1 MGLGVDPRWEIGGR
15 RIVRFGA
22 FEADLQ
28 AGELRKY
35 GIRIKV
41 ADQPFRLLE
50 LLLER
55 PGRLV
60 TREVLKQYLWPGDT
74 YVDFDRS
81 LNAAVNK
88 LRGALGDLPRNPRFL
103 ETLPK
108 RGYRFVAPA
117 KPAPRIRGTLEETP
131 RDETA
136 TGASA
141 PSQPAADAAG
151 KRQGSWARAPMAL
164 AAVLLSLAGAVLWQA
179 ASNPRA
185 ETLGSPSERLLD
197 SFPFAYGRGFS
208 RRALHCLYRLGE
220 SPPASA

>member
-1 MGLGVDPRWEIGGR
+1 MDPPRQIGAR

-35 GIRIKV
+35 GLRIKV
-41 ADQPFRLLE
+41 NDQPFRVLE

-55 PGRLV
+55 PGGLV
-60 TREVLKQYLWPGDT
+60 TREELKQHLWPGDT

-81 LNAAVNK
+81 LNAAVKN
-88 LRGALGDLPRNPRFL
+88 LRGALGDSPRNPRFI

-117 KPAPRIRGTLEETP
+117 KPAPRIHGTPEETS

-136 TGASA
+136 AGASA
-141 PSQPAADAAG
+141 PSQPAARD
-151 KRQGSWARAPMAL
+151 L
-164 AAVLLSLAGAVLWQA
+164 
-179 ASNPRA
+179 
-185 ETLGSPSERLLD
+185 
-197 SFPFAYGRGFS
+197 RGFVGVS
-208 RRALHCLYRLGE
+208 
-220 SPPASA
+220 